1 MRSQSTPNVQPPT
14 PKRTRRSL
22 LGLGVGSWRL
32 GVCAA
37 LVLFTIAEVVAQRPV
52 LSTQQILEQLER
64 DWVAALHRN
73 DVDFV
78 NNVLAPEFVSTY
90 DDGSRGERAQELRLV
105 KVFNRQV
112 DKWAVDELTVRVF
125 NETAVV
131 WFTQRMVGPVQ
142 GKPTEIV
149 TRYMD
154 VFVNRDGKWLCVGS
168 QSTKVTAK

>member
-1 MRSQSTPNVQPPT
+1 MKMTC
-14 PKRTRRSL
+14 
-22 LGLGVGSWRL
+22 GLAVIG
-32 GVCAA
+32 A
-37 LVLFTIAEVVAQRPV
+37 LAFATIVEAAQRPL

-64 DWVAALHRN
+64 DWVDALKRN

-78 NNVLAPEFVSTY
+78 DSVLAPEFVSTFA
-90 DDGSRGERAQELRLV
+90 DGTRGDRAHELQEV
-105 KVFNRQV
+105 KAFNQH
-112 DKWAVDELTVRVF
+112 VDEWDVSEFTVRVF
-125 NETAVV
+125 NDAAVV

-142 GKPTEIV
+142 GKPTEII